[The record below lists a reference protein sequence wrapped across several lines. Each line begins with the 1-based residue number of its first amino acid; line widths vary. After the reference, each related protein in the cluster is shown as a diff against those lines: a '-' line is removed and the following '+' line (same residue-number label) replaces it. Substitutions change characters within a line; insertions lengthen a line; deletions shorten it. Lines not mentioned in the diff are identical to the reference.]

1 MAGLIA
7 PELDRYV
14 LDLLPPRDPVIAEME
29 AYAAA
34 HDVPIVGPAVATL
47 LEILARSIG
56 AQRIFEL
63 GSAIGYSTAFFARAV
78 GKGGQVTYTDG
89 NAENAERAKG
99 YLERLGYLD
108 RVAIRVGDAVTS
120 LEATTGYYD
129 VIFIDVDKDGYPQAL
144 QAAAPRVRR
153 GGYLIADNVLWSGQG
168 RRSEGAGRRDGR
180 HPPVQPAPLRPA
192 GVRDG
197 DRSAPR
203 RCRHRAAGGLVE
215 AGSRMAGERDSLA
228 SRFRRYAASP
238 ELDLFEGALLV
249 AELVDPGEDLGA
261 AREAVAA
268 LAARVEEKIA
278 AGAAPHAAL
287 GEVLFEEEGFRGD
300 EEDYD
305 QPSNSSVAR
314 ALFRHRGLPIT
325 LSILAIEVGR
335 LAGLRLTGVGLPGHF
350 VVGGP
355 DLPDGMYLDP
365 FDGGELYEAG
375 GLARRLAAIFGQ
387 PVAVGPEILQ
397 PDPPRAIL
405 ARVLLN
411 LRRSYEQRDR
421 WEDAL
426 EVLSCAEALEPD
438 DPEIVRERGL
448 LLVKCGRPEEALPV
462 LEAYAAAAGGEDAE
476 GIARLIE
483 AVRAR
488 LRGEAGDV
496 DIDEDDETA
505 EAPAPER
512 RIFTLEEAREL
523 ASASPGDHLRGR
535 GPVLEAAGRSRGGA
549 AGGRARLGARSSR
562 EWASRSRASG
572 SSTSTRA
579 AATTAGST
587 PRPGSTTSTRTRKAS
602 RAVCR

>member
-1 MAGLIA
+1 M
-7 PELDRYV
+7 
-14 LDLLPPRDPVIAEME
+14 
-29 AYAAA
+29 
-34 HDVPIVGPAVATL
+34 
-47 LEILARSIG
+47 
-56 AQRIFEL
+56 
-63 GSAIGYSTAFFARAV
+63 
-78 GKGGQVTYTDG
+78 
-89 NAENAERAKG
+89 
-99 YLERLGYLD
+99 
-108 RVAIRVGDAVTS
+108 
-120 LEATTGYYD
+120 
-129 VIFIDVDKDGYPQAL
+129 
-144 QAAAPRVRR
+144 
-153 GGYLIADNVLWSGQG
+153 
-168 RRSEGAGRRDGR
+168 
-180 HPPVQPAPLRPA
+180 
-192 GVRDG
+192 
-197 DRSAPR
+197 
-203 RCRHRAAGGLVE
+203 E

-523 ASASPGDHLRGR
+523 LPRVQEITSEAVAQFSKLPGD
-535 GPVLEAAGRSRGGA
+535 LEEARQEVVRAWAQELQGMGLEIKGVWLVDFDSGGGYYCWKYPEAGLNHFHSYEEGFAGR
-549 AGGRARLGARSSR
+549 LPL
-562 EWASRSRASG
+562 
-572 SSTSTRA
+572 T
-579 AATTAGST
+579 
-587 PRPGSTTSTRTRKAS
+587 
-602 RAVCR
+602 